1 MPNGKKKTKKS
12 KNQGEVKKWLLDQRK
27 QLQEGI
33 YVSDD
38 TYTVSTFLN
47 KYIEDVATNNLAP
60 RTVIS
65 YKYLINKHIKPE
77 IGNIRLSAL
86 KPEHLQ
92 SLYTKKISEGLSKR
106 TVQYIH
112 QFIHTALKV
121 AFKVGSG
128 YTQRSGAYSLPQ
140 NRKEDPCNSYSYPI
154 KTTFRDG

>member
-1 MPNGKKKTKKS
+1 MTRRRGKNEGTVFYLKSTGRWVGQLTMPNGKKKTKKS

-92 SLYTKKISEGLSKR
+92 SLYTKKISEGL
-106 TVQYIH
+106 I
-112 QFIHTALKV
+112 
-121 AFKVGSG
+121 
-128 YTQRSGAYSLPQ
+128 
-140 NRKEDPCNSYSYPI
+140 
-154 KTTFRDG
+154 